1 MKYSVF
7 KKSALALLLVS
18 PSILAI
24 PPAHDVSELPK
35 LEQESHHDTAA
46 ERATAYFTRYHFSQP
61 SLNDTLSEQIHERYL
76 KLLDYNKMFLLQ
88 SDIEASEEYATLFD
102 DMLTS
107 GELDVAYDLYQTS
120 LERRFQRYEYALS
133 LLDEEQPMDFTLEDD
148 KYYYDREEQPW
159 ARSTEELNDL
169 WYSRVKYDALNLKL
183 AGKEWP
189 EIVETLGKRYN
200 SALNRLTNSKSE
212 DVFQTLLNAFAR
224 SVEAHTS
231 YLSPQNSERFRQ
243 NMNLELE
250 GIGAVLQSEYDYT
263 VIRSLVPGGPAD
275 KTDELSPEDRIIGV
289 GQGVGE
295 DAEDFVDVIG
305 MRLDDVVDMIKG
317 PKGTKVRLQ
326 ILEAAQGAGGTPKVV
341 EITRDKVKLE
351 DRQAKLD
358 IKTMDDG
365 PYQGRK
371 MGVIEI
377 PGFYNNLTADVR
389 GLLDEVKSADVEG
402 VMIDLRGNGG
412 GSLAESIN
420 LTGLFI
426 DQGPVVQVSD
436 GRGQVDVSAD
446 RDGKTYYDGP
456 LVVMVDR
463 YSASASEIFA
473 AAMQDYERALI
484 VGENTFGKGTVQQ
497 HRGLARRFDFFDQPL
512 GSVQY
517 TIAKFYR
524 IDGGSTQLKGVQ
536 PDIVLPSYVEASEW
550 GESEEENALPWDQ
563 IEKASYQ
570 PVNRVAKDE
579 LAQLQRAANERIDND
594 PEFDYIFDD
603 IERLRTEQDKTW
615 VSLNIN
621 AREEE
626 QEAQKA
632 LRLQRI
638 NDRLTRMGKEPI
650 ESVDEIDELDD
661 EVLEVDPYL
670 EQAMAIGFDYIDES
684 KLAANKAS

>member
-1 MKYSVF
+1 MKYSVVNMG
-7 KKSALALLLVS
+7 ALALLLVS
-18 PSILAI
+18 PSLLAV
-24 PPAHDVSELPK
+24 PPTHEISELPE
-35 LEQESHHDTAA
+35 LEQQSHHDTAA

-61 SLNDTLSEQIHERYL
+61 SLNDQLSEQIHERYL

-88 SDIEASEEYATLFD
+88 SDIKASEEYAQLFD
-102 DMLTS
+102 DMLNS

-120 LERRFQRYEYALS
+120 LERRFQRYQYALS
-133 LLDEEQPMDFTLEDD
+133 LLDEKKPMDFSVADD

-159 ARSTEELNDL
+159 ASSVEELNDL

-183 AGKEWP
+183 AGKDWP

-200 SALNRLTNSKSE
+200 SALNRLTNAKSE
-212 DVFQTLLNAFAR
+212 DVFQTLMNAFAR

-275 KTDELSPEDRIIGV
+275 KTGQLSPEDKIIGV
-289 GQGVGE
+289 GQGTGE
-295 DAEDFVDVIG
+295 NAEDFVDIIG

-317 PKGTKVRLQ
+317 PKGTVVRLQ
-326 ILEAAQGAGGTPKVV
+326 ILEASQGAGGTPKVV

-351 DRQAKLD
+351 DRAAKLE
-358 IKTMDDG
+358 IKTLEDG
-365 PYQGRK
+365 PYKGRK
-371 MGVIEI
+371 MGIIEI

-389 GLLDEVKSADVEG
+389 ELLDEVKAKDVEG
-402 VMIDLRGNGG
+402 VIVDLRGNGG
-412 GSLAESIN
+412 GSLAEAIS

-436 GRGQVDVSAD
+436 GRGQIDVSSD
-446 RDGKTYYDGP
+446 RDGKTYYQGP

-497 HRGLARRFDFFDQPL
+497 HRGLARRFDFFDEPL

-550 GESEEENALPWDQ
+550 GESTEDNALPWDKVK
-563 IEKASYQ
+563 KADYQ
-570 PVNRVAKDE
+570 PVNRIAKEE
-579 LAQLQRAANERIDND
+579 LTALQKAANRRIEND
-594 PEFDYIFDD
+594 PEFDYIFED
-603 IERLRTEQDKTW
+603 IKRIRQEQDKTW
-615 VSLNIN
+615 VSLHLPT
-621 AREEE
+621 REAE
-626 QEAQKA
+626 QEQQKA
-632 LRLQRI
+632 QRLERI
-638 NDRLTRMGKEPI
+638 NDRLKRMGKKPV
-650 ESVDEIDELDD
+650 ESVDDVSE
-661 EVLEVDPYL
+661 EVLDVDPYL
-670 EQAMAIGFDYIDES
+670 QQAMAIGFDYIDETR
-684 KLAANKAS
+684 LAQNKAS